1 MRYRGINDRCLPE
14 ERGSALTRAGK
25 LILDALHETIGDL
38 KRAAADSEAGSFHEA
53 MQRQGMRVHVPET
66 VDVKAIRRAIGLSQ
80 TRFAERFGFDLS
92 SIRNWEQGR
101 RRPEG
106 PARVL
111 LMVIKHN
118 PQAVWDALAA

>member
-1 MRYRGINDRCLPE
+1 M
-14 ERGSALTRAGK
+14 TKAGRQ
-25 LILDALHETIGDL
+25 LLDAVHETIADL
-38 KRAAADSEAGSFHEA
+38 EVAVADREAATFDEA

-66 VDVKAIRRAIGLSQ
+66 VDVKAIRRATGLSQ
-80 TRFAERFGFDLS
+80 ARFAERFGFDLA

-118 PQAVWDALAA
+118 PQAVQDALAA

>member
-1 MRYRGINDRCLPE
+1 M
-14 ERGSALTRAGK
+14 TKAGRQ
-25 LILDALHETIGDL
+25 LLDAVYETIADL
-38 KRAAADSEAGSFHEA
+38 EQAAADTEAPTFHEA

-66 VDVKAIRRAIGLSQ
+66 VDVKAIRRATGLSQ
-80 TRFAERFGFDLS
+80 ARFAERFGFDLA

-118 PQAVWDALAA
+118 PQAVRDALAA

>member
-1 MRYRGINDRCLPE
+1 M
-14 ERGSALTRAGK
+14 TKAGK
-25 LILDALHETIGDL
+25 QILDAVHETIADL
-38 KRAAADSEAGSFHEA
+38 ERAAADSKAGSFHEA
-53 MQRQGMRVHVPET
+53 MERQGMRVHVPET
-66 VDVKAIRRAIGLSQ
+66 VDVKAIRRATGLSQ
-80 TRFAERFGFDLS
+80 ARFAERFGFDLA

-118 PQAVWDALAA
+118 PQAVQDALAA

>member
-1 MRYRGINDRCLPE
+1 
-14 ERGSALTRAGK
+14 
-25 LILDALHETIGDL
+25 
-38 KRAAADSEAGSFHEA
+38 
-53 MQRQGMRVHVPET
+53 MQRQGMRVHMPET
-66 VDVKAIRRAIGLSQ
+66 VDAKAIRRASGPSQ
-80 TRFAERFGFDLS
+80 VPFAERFGFDLA

-118 PQAVWDALAA
+118 PQAVRDALAA

>member
-1 MRYRGINDRCLPE
+1 M
-14 ERGSALTRAGK
+14 TKAGRQ
-25 LILDALHETIGDL
+25 LLDAIHETIADL
-38 KRAAADSEAGSFHEA
+38 ERAAADTEAGSLHEA

-66 VDVKAIRRAIGLSQ
+66 VDVKAIRRATGLSQ
-80 TRFAERFGFDLS
+80 ARFAERFGFDLA

-118 PQAVWDALAA
+118 PQAVQDAVAA

>member
-1 MRYRGINDRCLPE
+1 
-14 ERGSALTRAGK
+14 
-25 LILDALHETIGDL
+25 
-38 KRAAADSEAGSFHEA
+38 
-53 MQRQGMRVHVPET
+53 MQWPGMRVYVPET
-66 VDVKAIRRAIGLSQ
+66 VDVKAIRRATGLSQ
-80 TRFAERFGFDLS
+80 VLFAERFGFDLA

-118 PQAVWDALAA
+118 PQAVQDALAA

>member
-1 MRYRGINDRCLPE
+1 M
-14 ERGSALTRAGK
+14 TKAGRQ
-25 LILDALHETIGDL
+25 LLDAVHETIADL
-38 KRAAADSEAGSFHEA
+38 ELAAADREAATFDEA

-66 VDVKAIRRAIGLSQ
+66 VDVKAIRRATGLSQ
-80 TRFAERFGFDLS
+80 ALFAERFGFDLS

-118 PQAVWDALAA
+118 PQAVQDALAA